1 MPKYPPRKTGS
12 KKPVPYKPA
21 PKNSASKKAAP
32 KKPTEGHAAQ
42 YSARPT
48 LKIDLA
54 AIQRNYNRL
63 QDHVGRSVKVAAS
76 IKADAYGLGAERVGR
91 TLYGA
96 GCRNFFVATAGEG
109 KILRSAIGD
118 TASIYVLNGPAPR
131 DTSLYYGADLKPVI
145 NSMEQAQAWLSATR
159 EAKRRPACAIH
170 IDTGMNRLGLSLEDA
185 KTLGRNRKML
195 EKIVPM
201 LIMSHLANAP
211 NKDSAANAEQL
222 LRFQKAAA
230 QFPVMPMS
238 LANSPGIFLGK
249 KYHFQMVRAG
259 LGLFAKDITSDRAS
273 NLTENAVSLMAPVL
287 QVRNI
292 NKGETL
298 GYDATYVAQ
307 SDMKVAIVGA
317 GYADGIPVS
326 ASSTHKKSGGFA
338 RLQGRIVQIIGRV
351 SMDLTILDVTNLPR
365 ELKLGDWAEFMG
377 NDLSALA
384 KDCGTIPYELI
395 TRLGARCRR
404 DYYSS
409 DEPNISRI

>member
-1 MPKYPPRKTGS
+1 MQKHPFKKPAHKNAGS
-12 KKPVPYKPA
+12 KKFTPKKLTPKGA
-21 PKNSASKKAAP
+21 PTKDANSKKSAD
-32 KKPTEGHAAQ
+32 TFAAQ

-48 LKIDLA
+48 LKVDLA

-63 QDHVGRSVKVAAS
+63 QEYVGRSVKVAAS

-91 TLYGA
+91 ALYGA

-118 TASIYVLNGPAPR
+118 TASIFVLNGPAPR
-131 DTSLYYGADLKPVI
+131 DTSLYYGNDLKPVI

-159 EAKRRPACAIH
+159 DAKRRPACAVH
-170 IDTGMNRLGLSLEDA
+170 IDTGMNRLGLSV
-185 KTLGRNRKML
+185 
-195 EKIVPM
+195 EKLVPM

-211 NKDSAANAEQL
+211 NKESAANAEQL

-259 LGLFAKDITSDRAS
+259 LGLFAKDITNNPAS
-273 NLTENAVSLMAPVL
+273 NLSENAVSLMAPVL

-292 NKGETL
+292 SKGDAL
-298 GYDATYVAQ
+298 GYDGTYVAPR
-307 SDMKVAIVGA
+307 DMTVAIVGA
-317 GYADGIPVS
+317 GYADGIPVAAS
-326 ASSTHKKSGGFA
+326 ATHKKSGGFA
-338 RLQGRIVQIIGRV
+338 RLQGRIVQIVGRV
-351 SMDLTILDVTNLPR
+351 SMDLTILDVTNIPR

-377 NDLSALA
+377 DDLAALA

-404 DYYSS
+404 DYYNS
-409 DEPNISRI
+409 EPNTSRK